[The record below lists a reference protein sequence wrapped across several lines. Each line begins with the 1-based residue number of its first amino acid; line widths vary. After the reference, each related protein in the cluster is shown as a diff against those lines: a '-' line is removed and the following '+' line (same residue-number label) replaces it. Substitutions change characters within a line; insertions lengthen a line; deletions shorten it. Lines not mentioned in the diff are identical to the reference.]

1 MLKIVIYSHYFAP
14 SVGGVETSVEALA
27 RGLSRYQGGSGA
39 PEFEIVVVT
48 HTTAGEFD
56 DHSLPFPVVRNP
68 GLAELVGLVCRSH
81 VLHLAGPALL
91 PLLLA
96 RIFRKPTVVE
106 HHGYQAICLNGG
118 LLHEPDRAVCPGH
131 FQAGRLGECFRCQRS
146 ELSSALKSLRRLVL
160 TKMRNALCQGVE
172 NIAIT
177 EHVRKRNA
185 LPNSRVMYYGI
196 EDVLKGETAASTGS
210 SCPTK
215 LCFAYVGRL
224 VSEKGVP
231 VLLDAAARL
240 QKEGHEFDVLII
252 GDGPERAKLEGEIE
266 RQGLGS
272 RVRITGFLRGSQ
284 LSSLLQEVHVVV
296 MPSVCEETAGLSAM
310 EQMMRGRLVI
320 ASAIGGLGE
329 VVGNAGIVCPPGDAE
344 ALAVCMSAVIA
355 HPERIAALGSKARE
369 RALSTFGY
377 ARMLEEHREV
387 YRRVASKRR
396 VSNLP
401 RS

>member
-1 MLKIVIYSHYFAP
+1 MVKVVIYSHCFAP

-27 RGLSRYQGGSGA
+27 RGLTRWKGVHGS

-48 HTTAGEFD
+48 NTTGAEFD
-56 DHSLPFPVVRNP
+56 DHALPFPVVRSP
-68 GLAELVGLVCRSH
+68 SLLELLGLVCRAH
-81 VLHLAGPALL
+81 VVHLAGPALL

-96 RIFRKPTVVE
+96 KIFRKPTVVE
-106 HHGYQAICLNGG
+106 HHGYQAICLNGA

-131 FQAGRLGECFRCQRS
+131 FQAGRLGECFRCQRT
-146 ELSSALKSLRRLVL
+146 EVSSALKSLRQLVL

-172 NIAIT
+172 NIAIS
-177 EHVRKRNA
+177 EHVRKRHA
-185 LPNSRVMYYGI
+185 LPGSRVIYYGI
-196 EDVLKGETAASTGS
+196 EDNLKGETVPSIVSTF
-210 SCPTK
+210 PTR
-215 LCFAYVGRL
+215 LCFAYVGRF
-224 VSEKGVP
+224 VSEKGVH

-240 QKEGHEFDVLII
+240 QKEGHEFDVLLI
-252 GDGPERAKLEGEIE
+252 GDGPDRTKLEREIE

-272 RVRITGFLRGSQ
+272 RVRITGFLRGPQ

-296 MPSVCEETAGLSAM
+296 MPSVWEETAGLAAI

-329 VVGNAGIVCPPGDAE
+329 VVGSAGIVCPPGDAE
-344 ALAVCMSAVIA
+344 ALAGCMSAVIT

-377 ARMLEEHREV
+377 ARMLEEHAQV
-387 YRRVASKRR
+387 YRQAASKRR
-396 VSNLP
+396 V
-401 RS
+401 